1 MSTLSLPPKIPDI
14 TDRPSFIDSLK
25 EVLQFCADIGAEY
38 IYYNVFQTYP
48 SSAAKAR
55 CAKQE
60 RDAVNVDEIKLARKE
75 TAISDDNL
83 LVARRISALHKPA
96 TEEEYFDAEGQG
108 ESSDGVAKKPQTPP
122 TTLKSSDLIKLPAD
136 ARGDD
141 ELQKAIFK
149 YMKAA
154 LRKHHPLV
162 LDAADPGEAKAG
174 EIALRLAR
182 ARLAPH
188 NDFDV
193 INDAKKAYSNHLS
206 AYNGQDVCA
215 WFDQALQLKRVLRH
229 YAQRDSE
236 PSNVLEDCI
245 AEIKTSEGR
254 ESLLTMQIQGWE
266 SMNALAGKS
275 TSSPESI
282 LAFQRLLD
290 KFDTLGKQLRARKAD
305 ASTFCAWCFRELGG
319 KKFKHPEAQCTN
331 KLDPEAAKA
340 RHGMGGRRD
349 SGNRQDTRGK
359 ACALC
364 GDRGCP
370 GAARTERCDMLN
382 ELKEFAKSRRAEDKQ
397 RAARA
402 RAAEGGDNE
411 TGGARAATEAYS
423 PVRLD
428 MLSHLAVSTLAP
440 SLLPKP
446 TRTPSPPPPMDTLVK
461 HRHSP
466 YWRARNVSSENERLG
481 VDEPGFQIP
490 RLVPGKKRGRSRA
503 PSPERESRGA
513 HIRSRLQGKIRE
525 VTARHESLFKQQLR
539 DAIRHLTERDGDWE
553 MHPDARDLLKCNK
566 ARYNYGLSVTRSEID
581 SAASACMSNNRALAK
596 NIRPSPGTTI
606 ECAKNGSSIDS
617 GVEIGD
623 LNVHGLPTVPIYLSD
638 ELSSTLLSVPAL
650 VSSGNMDLVHSQ
662 THGHFMQPA
671 TEACPICTPHPAR
684 VSFQSTPQDITLDIM
699 SDANGSYVRHEP
711 LAAHLSVHKPLSTS
725 ASADPAPAPTV
736 TTAPATTP
744 TSDTSVPAQAQ
755 DEASPPSTSELA
767 QQCTRKLAPH
777 VYTQLL
783 QLLGLWHARLGG
795 VGPER
800 FLAFVQA
807 YPAHFP
813 LPKGVCLNDLRHIL
827 QLCKCHCCHRS
838 GIKRH
843 NAPPAV
849 TRTVKPLEEIHMDL
863 FFFDDTPTLLLIDRG
878 SRAKFSYTLGSK
890 AELPRAFLQFIID
903 INTCEYAVASMTYT
917 LKTSNT
923 SIDALAVNAYLADH
937 NCTQRVK
944 IIYSDNA
951 AESESALAEE
961 IYLLLQIQHN
971 KSIVE
976 CQYQNGLAESQGWH
990 ALNATRHD
998 LDLAHLGKQ
1007 FAKYSF
1013 SLNLQRSNMMPH
1025 PALDGKSP
1033 HSILFPNKP
1042 PPIHLLKPFGCQATF
1057 LNQEKSRR
1065 DKLIARGTQG
1075 IYLGTA
1081 LPFKQSG
1088 YLIYVPASRQ
1098 LVTTA
1103 EAKFDEH
1110 FFPARKHNQRILDF
1124 FSTSPGTV
1132 NQEFISHSLRGD
1144 DTLPGHAA
1152 PTPLRPAP
1160 SPAQAAAA
1168 EGDATDDEDDDGTP
1182 DLIPESD
1189 AEDDDEAAPNL
1200 TPNSVEAPA
1209 LTPGNAPATLTP
1221 PRPAITPTAEPT
1233 HAPAARPSDVHTFVD
1248 PSVYFDEYEPE
1259 DSDTHSEPT
1268 PPAEPSP
1275 HATRSGHIFAHSTI
1289 HTHDT
1294 PAARRPAHSGPA
1306 SSFASPSRRTLK
1318 AHRAIAALQRAH
1330 DNGLASELET
1340 LNTILHDLECE
1351 LPTPPAPNLH
1361 ASRAI
1366 SDARHGRP
1374 PTATPAA
1381 KPAMDA
1387 VSGELIDLTDYHSIH
1402 HSELTSSGSLSTQ
1415 CAARLLIRALKAYAK
1430 DHPEQRA
1437 TAAKEVALLRNPKT
1451 VKEALSTPQ
1460 RAEWLAAINKE
1471 MQSLIDKGVYRVED
1485 VPAGR
1490 KLIPTRLVLKIK
1502 LNADGSID
1510 KFKARCVV
1518 AGYRQKAGLDY
1529 DPMGTYSPMTESTT
1543 IRLLLSL
1550 ANMLNLEV
1558 DHLDIKTA
1566 FLNGVLPESEQF
1578 YCSPPPGF
1586 SLEPGKGW
1594 KMLKGLYGAHQS
1606 GAVWAKTWREWMKQ
1620 HYPHFHEAG
1629 TERCVYVMREAAD
1642 GTPLDLSLARD
1653 IQLEP
1658 GERLVILIMNT
1669 DDLLVLYNESARSIV
1684 DDFEKHLNTHFEATP
1699 RAPVEQYLGMHVSR
1713 DRTRRT
1719 LALDGRRHVYDFIWH
1734 MGMDPQNGTPV
1745 RTPLDPHT
1753 TYSKSDCPDE
1763 IDTAL
1768 RDRVW
1773 KAHGKLIH
1781 LSVWCRP
1788 DLCHAVSVLGRYVHN
1803 PSQKLWEA
1811 YRRITKY
1818 LIKTKDLR
1826 LVYGSADPAGGL
1838 SPYGTSDSDWG
1849 ASLDDRRSTGAYI
1862 FFLDGAGIS
1871 WKVKLSPTACLS
1883 TQEAEYIALSEAT
1896 KEALNLRMLLR
1907 DLGFGLSAP
1916 MTLFSDNKG
1925 AISMSQHPTNKPAT
1939 RHVDMRIHMCRQ
1951 HVELGN
1957 IKTEHMSGT
1966 DLPADMCSKQT
1977 VCPTHEKH
1985 TARTFGDQSIAPPA
1999 APITRIVHGD

>member
-1 MSTLSLPPKIPDI
+1 MSIALPQKIPDI
-14 TDRPSFIDSLK
+14 EDRPSFIDALK

-38 IYYNVFQTYP
+38 IYYNIFTTYP
-48 SSAAKAR
+48 SDAAKAR
-55 CAKQE
+55 CKKQE
-60 RDAVNVDEIKLARKE
+60 RDAINIDEIKLARKE
-75 TAISDDNL
+75 TAISDENL
-83 LVARRISALHKPA
+83 LVARRISGLYKPA
-96 TEEEYFDAEGQG
+96 AEEVYFDAEGQG
-108 ESSDGVAKKPQTPP
+108 ESGDNDEKDAKTPP
-122 TTLKSSDLIKLPAD
+122 TVSKTKTSELIKLPAD

-141 ELQKAIFK
+141 ELQKAVFK
-149 YMKAA
+149 YVKAA

-174 EIALRLAR
+174 EHALRLAR
-182 ARLAPH
+182 ARLAP
-188 NDFDV
+188 NKDFDV
-193 INDAKKAYSNHLS
+193 INDAKKAYSNHVS
-206 AYNGQDVCA
+206 AYSGQGIGA
-215 WFDQALQLKRVLRH
+215 WFDKALQLKRVLRH
-229 YAQRDSE
+229 YGQRDSE
-236 PSNVLEDCI
+236 PLDVLDDCI
-245 AEIKTSEGR
+245 AEIKTNGGR
-254 ESLLTMQIQGWE
+254 ESLLTLQVQAWE
-266 SMNALAGKS
+266 SMNAIDTTQASG
-275 TSSPESI
+275 PEKI
-282 LAFQRLLD
+282 LSFQRLLD
-290 KFDTLGKQLRARKAD
+290 KFDALEKPLHARKAE
-305 ASTFCAWCFRELGG
+305 ANTFCSWCFRELGG

-331 KLDPEAAKA
+331 KLDPDAAKA
-340 RHGMGGRRD
+340 RHGIGGKRESGGGGRPDNKGR
-349 SGNRQDTRGK
+349 

-370 GAARTERCDMLN
+370 GAARTERCDMLA
-382 ELKEFAKSRRAEDKQ
+382 ELKEFAKGRRAEERQ

-402 RAAEGGDNE
+402 RTSEGEVNE
-411 TGGARAATEAYS
+411 TGGAQAATAPYS

-428 MLSHLAVSTLAP
+428 QLSHLAVSALAP
-440 SLLPKP
+440 SLLPES
-446 TRTPSPPPPMDTLVK
+446 TRTPSPPPPRDTLIK
-461 HRHSP
+461 HRQPP
-466 YWRARNVSSENERLG
+466 YWRLREDSSASERLG
-481 VDEPGFQIP
+481 VDEPSFQIP
-490 RLVPGKKRGRSRA
+490 RLVPGRKRGRSRA

-513 HIRSRLQGKIRE
+513 HIRSRLQRKIKE
-525 VTARHESLFKQQLR
+525 VTAHQESLFKQRLR
-539 DAIRHLTERDGDWE
+539 EAIRHLTERDGDWE
-553 MHPDARDLLKCNK
+553 MHPDRARDLLKCNK
-566 ARYNYGLSVTRSEID
+566 ARYNYGLSTTRSEVD

-606 ECAKNGSSIDS
+606 ECAKNGSSIAS

-623 LNVHGLPTVPIYLSD
+623 LNVRGLPTIPIYLSD

-650 VSSGNMDLVHSQ
+650 VSSGNMDLVHSKQ
-662 THGHFMQPA
+662 HGHFMQPA
-671 TEACPICTPHPAR
+671 TTACPICKPHPER
-684 VSFQSTPQDITLDIM
+684 VSFQSTPNDITLDIIT
-699 SDANGSYVRHEP
+699 DTYGNNYVHQDP
-711 LAAHLSVHKPLSTS
+711 LSAYLSVHKTPP
-725 ASADPAPAPTV
+725 ASACTEL
-736 TTAPATTP
+736 TP
-744 TSDTSVPAQAQ
+744 VANLAEQAVH
-755 DEASPPSTSELA
+755 DNASQPSALDLA

-777 VYTQLL
+777 VYSQLQ

-807 YPAHFP
+807 HPAHFP
-813 LPKGVCLNDLRHIL
+813 LPKGVSLNDLRQVL

-838 GIKRH
+838 GIKRQ

-878 SRAKFSYTLGSK
+878 SRAKFSYTLASK

-917 LKTSNT
+917 LKTGNT

-937 NCTQRVK
+937 NCPQRVK
-944 IIYSDNA
+944 IVYSDNA
-951 AESESALAEE
+951 AESESTLAEE

-998 LDLAHLGKQ
+998 LDLSHLGKQ

-1042 PPIHLLKPFGCQATF
+1042 PPIHLLKPFGCAATF

-1065 DKLIARGTQG
+1065 NKLIARGTQG

-1103 EAKFDEH
+1103 EATFDER

-1124 FSTSPGTV
+1124 FSTSPGTID
-1132 NQEFISHSLRGD
+1132 QDFISCSLRGD
-1144 DTLPGHAA
+1144 DMLTHARGSVCVPPPPRPHNPGRDADNDDNDSTDEEHA
-1152 PTPLRPAP
+1152 
-1160 SPAQAAAA
+1160 
-1168 EGDATDDEDDDGTP
+1168 P
-1182 DLIPESD
+1182 DLLPDSD
-1189 AEDDDEAAPNL
+1189 AEEDDAAPDLPGTLASTPDNDIQNNL
-1200 TPNSVEAPA
+1200 SPTS
-1209 LTPGNAPATLTP
+1209 GNALETNNTSA
-1221 PRPAITPTAEPT
+1221 AEHA
-1233 HAPAARPSDVHTFVD
+1233 HAPPARPSDVHTFVD
-1248 PSVYFDEYEPE
+1248 PSVYFDEYEFE
-1259 DSDTHSEPT
+1259 ESETHTEPT
-1268 PPAEPSP
+1268 PPAAPSP
-1275 HATRSGHIFAHSTI
+1275 HATRSGHIFAHSIT
-1289 HTHDT
+1289 HTQDT
-1294 PAARRPAHSGPA
+1294 PSARRPTAAHFESA
-1306 SSFASPSRRTLK
+1306 TSFAAPARRTLK
-1318 AHRAIAALQRAH
+1318 AHRAHAALQRAH
-1330 DNGLASELET
+1330 QHGLASDLDELED
-1340 LNTILHDLECE
+1340 ILRDLESE
-1351 LPTPPAPNLH
+1351 LPGPPPLNLH

-1366 SDARHGRP
+1366 FDARHGRVS
-1374 PTATPAA
+1374 TPVSAE
-1381 KPAMDA
+1381 KPAMDV
-1387 VSGELIDLTDYHSIH
+1387 VSGELIDLKDYHSIH
-1402 HSELTSSGSLSTQ
+1402 HSELTSAGSLSTQ
-1415 CAARLLIRALKAYAK
+1415 CAARILIRALKAYATA
-1430 DHPEQRA
+1430 HPDQRVH
-1437 TAAKEVALLRNPKT
+1437 AAKEVALLRNPKT

-1460 RAEWLAAINKE
+1460 RKEWLDAINKE
-1471 MQSLIDKGVYRVED
+1471 MQSLIEKGVYRVED

-1510 KFKARCVV
+1510 KYKARCVV

-1550 ANMLNLEV
+1550 ANMLDLNA

-1606 GAVWAKTWREWMKQ
+1606 GAVWAKTWRDWMKQ
-1620 HYPHFHEAG
+1620 HYPQFHEAG
-1629 TERCVYVMREAAD
+1629 TERCVYVMRETAD

-1658 GERLVILIMNT
+1658 GERLVILVMNT
-1669 DDLLVLYNESARSIV
+1669 DDLLVLYTESARSIV
-1684 DDFEKHLNTHFEATP
+1684 DDFERNLNTYFEATP
-1699 RAPVEQYLGMHVSR
+1699 RAPVEQYMGMHVSR
-1713 DRTRRT
+1713 NRTRRT
-1719 LALDGRRHVYDFIWH
+1719 ITLDGRRHVYDFIWH
-1734 MGMDPQNGTPV
+1734 MGMDPHHGTPV
-1745 RTPLDPHT
+1745 RTPLDPHI
-1753 TYSKSDCPDE
+1753 TYSKSDCPE
-1763 IDTAL
+1763 HVDTAL

-1803 PSQKLWEA
+1803 PSQKLWDA
-1811 YRRITKY
+1811 YCRITKY

-1826 LVYGSADPAGGL
+1826 LVYGSSDPV
-1838 SPYGTSDSDWG
+1838 SRRVPYGTSDSDWG

-1907 DLGFGLSAP
+1907 DLGFGLSDA
-1916 MTLFSDNKG
+1916 MTIFSDNKG

-1939 RHVDMRIHMCRQ
+1939 RHIDMRMHMCRQ

-1957 IKTEHMSGT
+1957 IKTEHMPGT

-1985 TARTFGDQSIAPPA
+1985 TARTFGDQSLAPPA
-1999 APITRIVHGD
+1999 APISRVVHGD